1 MDELTDLVDRRIA
14 RDLAN
19 VDGVAQVNRIGGK
32 DREVRIDLDPARL
45 QAYNITATEVNE
57 QVRNLN
63 LNLSGGR
70 SNLGEGEQNIRTIGS
85 AQTVRNLA
93 NYPIILSNGDTIPLK
108 KFRRN

>member
-63 LNLSGGR
+63 LNLSGAIESR
-70 SNLGEGEQNIRTIGS
+70 RRRTKYSYHWQCSNRQKFSE
-85 AQTVRNLA
+85 
-93 NYPIILSNGDTIPLK
+93 LSHYSQ
-108 KFRRN
+108 